1 MNARNKDES
10 TAKLTALQRELDAT
24 RAALRD
30 ASESITHLVTEL
42 PAGLDAVLSK
52 KNCASLERWVN
63 GKHAAAILASSSS
76 EKCKANKR

>member
-30 ASESITHLVTEL
+30 ASESRRGDRRRPEHGAARRVRGVDRPLSRRLARGAGVT
-42 PAGLDAVLSK
+42 PARG
-52 KNCASLERWVN
+52 
-63 GKHAAAILASSSS
+63 
-76 EKCKANKR
+76 